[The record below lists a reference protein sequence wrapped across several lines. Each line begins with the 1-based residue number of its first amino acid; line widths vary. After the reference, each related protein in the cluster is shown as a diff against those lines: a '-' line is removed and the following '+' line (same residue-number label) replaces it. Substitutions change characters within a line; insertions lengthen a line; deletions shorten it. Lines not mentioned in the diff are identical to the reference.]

1 MNTEQNARKRLTSP
15 KKTVIDIDNI
25 QLPKI
30 KISEKKTQTI
40 LEEGGMLDAYK
51 YLVIQLCKNGLPT
64 GNLFEYSS
72 YIIKNYEK
80 KWK

>member
-1 MNTEQNARKRLTSP
+1 MLYLASTILESANDNA
-15 KKTVIDIDNI
+15 IDINDI

-51 YLVIQLCKNGLPT
+51 YLIKISKIYLDLVNNDI
-64 GNLFEYSS
+64 EYHSH
-72 YIIKNYEK
+72 
-80 KWK
+80 